1 MSFNFTFLG
10 VETSNTTWQDNF
22 VMAFTCLWPDS
33 VLLMERPSRKTTLKL
48 VPTSILMQRVRNAK
62 IILKWIVNANFPTWY
77 IFTIIGCKNAFA
89 FLETEPRPQRELESP
104 DCEDCNRKCGGIIE
118 FECGAN
124 QIIRS
129 LNTTSD
135 LYDPNLECLWLI
147 ESDRRSQIRLTITS
161 FELESGMA
169 KMCPSCDDATCP

>member
-1 MSFNFTFLG
+1 MLKSFLNESFYLPHLIYFYH
-10 VETSNTTWQDNF
+10 NW
-22 VMAFTCLWPDS
+22 
-33 VLLMERPSRKTTLKL
+33 
-48 VPTSILMQRVRNAK
+48 MQKR
-62 IILKWIVNANFPTWY
+62 
-77 IFTIIGCKNAFA
+77 FA
-89 FLETEPRPQRELESP
+89 FLETEARHQRELESP